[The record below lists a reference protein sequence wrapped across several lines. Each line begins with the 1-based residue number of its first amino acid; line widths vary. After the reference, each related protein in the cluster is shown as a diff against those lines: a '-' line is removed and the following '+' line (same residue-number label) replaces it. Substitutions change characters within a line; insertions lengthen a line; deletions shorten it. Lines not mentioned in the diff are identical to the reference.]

1 MKLVLTILLVLSIG
15 VSCAVTDYACMFLAI
30 NPSNISRAL
39 GYGNIGV
46 VDVWHNNP
54 LTSYSNPAIAS
65 LHEGISYGYTHEN
78 WLEDIGIADMQYDC
92 GLINIG
98 YKGVGI
104 ILPAPNK
111 GSNYGI
117 NLDYSSYPYI
127 KKQSN
132 TFREF
137 KSMES
142 ATVYGLSINTSEFLK
157 RTEEHH
163 PLFDVLDLAFGA
175 ERVLIKSD
183 FELGQGY
190 PEELSK
196 DTAEAACLN
205 LGLISRFKYFPD
217 ENIKLEGVYGLSIF
231 NAFNEKIK
239 YLDDDWKDT
248 IYRFTN
254 NGLALSASVLSEN
267 LLKGKV
273 HKDLIF
279 FDNILSTRLF
289 VSLEDDY
296 TYREDK
302 LSYGVEIGF
311 LDTFFIR
318 RGHYRDR
325 DGSVV
330 GDTEGYGIS
339 LHYKNLFEYSYNS
352 SSIPTGLSNNEKS
365 SDQTFM
371 INLVELYN
379 LTLADK

>member
-78 WLEDIGIADMQYDC
+78 WNTGSHMYYDG

-98 YKGVGI
+98 YKGIGV

-111 GSNYGI
+111 SSNYGI
-117 NLDYSSYPYI
+117 NLDYESYPQTI
-127 KKQSN
+127 KQKDILRSY
-132 TFREF
+132 RS
-137 KSMES
+137 KES
-142 ATVYGLSINTSEFLK
+142 AAVYGLSFNTTEFMK
-157 RTEEHH
+157 RTEEYI
-163 PLFDVLDLAFGA
+163 PLFGMLDLAVGA
-175 ERVLIKSD
+175 ERVYIKSNLNYD
-183 FELGQGY
+183 MGPGY
-190 PEELSK
+190 PEDYYDITS
-196 DTAEAACLN
+196 EAACLN

-217 ENIKLEGVYGLSIF
+217 ENIKLEGVYGLSLF
-231 NAFNEKIK
+231 NAFNEKIN
-239 YLDDDWKDT
+239 YLDDDRKDT

-267 LLKGKV
+267 LLKNRV
-273 HKDLIF
+273 NQDLIF

-302 LSYGVEIGF
+302 LSYGVEVGF

-379 LTLADK
+379 LTLANK